1 MRPTQRSQGAPC
13 TDWGRELCRPPLLA
27 HRLTMGP
34 SNADLADPAY
44 WPEGSGQVT
53 HAYTEAELLHF
64 ARWLEIWHPDT
75 FEAAC
80 AALAVK
86 R

>member
-1 MRPTQRSQGAPC
+1 
-13 TDWGRELCRPPLLA
+13 
-27 HRLTMGP
+27 MGP